1 MEIHNLND
9 IAAFVSSVNAGSFT
23 AAAKQL
29 GLTRSAVG
37 KSVVRLET
45 RLQVRLL
52 NRTTRSLSLTDDGQV
67 LYDRCVGILED
78 LDSVEDALAFRRV
91 TPSGRLRISL
101 PVAVGRLHVLPHI
114 ESCLNE
120 WSSLSIDATFSDR
133 LVDLIDEGFDLA
145 MRIGPPKE
153 DSRLLTRTVAYQQ
166 MITCASPEYLQSH
179 PAPQSPDDLAMHECL
194 HFVSGGRL
202 MPWQFRVA
210 GECVAV
216 VQAGRLQMDS
226 AEALHRSAVAGLGI
240 TTLPSYVL
248 NDDLRSGKLVPLL
261 AEFADEAVP
270 IRMIYPSKRHLSP
283 KVRLFIDTLIEAW
296 SPEPPWES
304 NS

>member
-1 MEIHNLND
+1 MELHNLND
-9 IAAFVSSVNAGSFT
+9 VAAFVSSVNSGSFT

-101 PVAVGRLHVLPHI
+101 PVALGRLHVLPLI
-114 ESCLNE
+114 ESCLSE
-120 WSSLSIDATFSDR
+120 WPSLSIDATFSDR

-166 MITCASPEYLQSH
+166 MITCASPDYLKLH
-179 PAPQSPDDLAMHECL
+179 PTPQSPDDLAKHDCL
-194 HFVSGGRL
+194 HFVSAGRL
-202 MPWQFRVA
+202 LPWQFQVA
-210 GECVAV
+210 GEWVPV
-216 VQAGRLQMDS
+216 VNAGRLQMDS
-226 AEALHRSAVAGLGI
+226 AEALSRSVVAGLGI
-240 TTLPSYVL
+240 TTLPSYLV
-248 NDDLRSGKLVPLL
+248 NDDVRSGKLVPLL
-261 AEFADEAVP
+261 AEFAVEAVP
-270 IRMIYPSKRHLSP
+270 IRVIYPSKRHLSP
-283 KVRLFIDTLIEAW
+283 KVRLFIDKLIEAW
-296 SPEPPWES
+296 SPEPPWGS
-304 NS
+304 NN

>member
-1 MEIHNLND
+1 MELHNLND
-9 IAAFVSSVNAGSFT
+9 VAAFVSSVNSGSFT

-101 PVAVGRLHVLPHI
+101 PVALGRLHVLPLI
-114 ESCLNE
+114 ESCLSE
-120 WSSLSIDATFSDR
+120 WPSLSIDATFSDR

-166 MITCASPEYLQSH
+166 MITCASPDYLKLH
-179 PAPQSPDDLAMHECL
+179 PTPQSPDDLAKHDCL
-194 HFVSGGRL
+194 HFLSAGRL
-202 MPWQFRVA
+202 LPWQFQVA
-210 GECVAV
+210 GEWVPV
-216 VQAGRLQMDS
+216 VNAGRLQMDS
-226 AEALHRSAVAGLGI
+226 AEALSRSVVAGLGI
-240 TTLPSYVL
+240 TTLPSYLV
-248 NDDLRSGKLVPLL
+248 NDDVRSGKLVPLL
-261 AEFADEAVP
+261 AEFAVEAVP
-270 IRMIYPSKRHLSP
+270 IRVIYPSKRHLSP
-283 KVRLFIDTLIEAW
+283 KVRLFIDKLIEAW
-296 SPEPPWES
+296 SPEPPWGS
-304 NS
+304 NN